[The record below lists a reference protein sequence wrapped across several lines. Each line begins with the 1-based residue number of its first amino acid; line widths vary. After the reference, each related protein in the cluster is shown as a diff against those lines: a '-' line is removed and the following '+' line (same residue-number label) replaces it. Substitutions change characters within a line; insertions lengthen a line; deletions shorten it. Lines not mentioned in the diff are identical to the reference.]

1 MNPVYTGAIASQKKV
16 YKFKIG
22 TIGDKQPQDW
32 IVVENQH
39 EALIDRMSFEI
50 VQEKLKSRQRQGQNG
65 EISLFAGLLKCGEC
79 GKALTIRA
87 TNAKRPQKIYSCKTY
102 NAYGKNHCTQHRIE
116 YDTLYQLVLEQI
128 RACAQAALQDEEA
141 VKNKLSNSCKAE
153 QKAQHEVH
161 VPENVRVD
169 AMKPLNRMLA
179 FSAAMKAGNV
189 PNDL

>member
-1 MNPVYTGAIASQKKV
+1 M
-16 YKFKIG
+16 
-22 TIGDKQPQDW
+22 
-32 IVVENQH
+32 VENQH

-87 TNAKRPQKIYSCKTY
+87 TNAKHPQKIYACKTY

-128 RACAQAALQDEEA
+128 RACAQAALRDEEA

-153 QKAQHEVH
+153 QKAPAEVIGTFPQQGRGTAQRTGQNG
-161 VPENVRVD
+161 V
-169 AMKPLNRMLA
+169 
-179 FSAAMKAGNV
+179 AAVMRI
-189 PNDL
+189 